1 MYDPVNKTYS
11 AAQHRLANF
20 FETQT
25 RFWKFGTWP
34 DWVQDSMLEG
44 NKNDYTLRFN
54 LFYFLTKNNLF
65 GPIAKKWV
73 LANDVYTVDDQE
85 PELQI
90 PEYPGHVWHDM
101 TRLEKQAKDGSLFI
115 NDKPMM
121 NMYENQVTRQGNL
134 SHYAPY
140 ERWITRRAG
149 RPEGE
154 AEEGLHSSSPG
165 KGDVPSRTPGSGR
178 KPHPEVQAWRDE
190 GPRGRYAQPVVGPGG
205 RRGLR
210 YDPTPIRP
218 SGRLSSSL
226 VRTPRHPEVKLWT
239 RYLGKLYPLN

>member
-1 MYDPVNKTYS
+1 MYDPVNKAYS

-34 DWVQDSMLEG
+34 DWAQDSMLEG

-73 LANDVYTVDDQE
+73 LANDVDQDG
-85 PELQI
+85 ELQF
-90 PEYPGHVWHDM
+90 PTYPGHVWHDM
-101 TRLEKQAKDGSLFI
+101 TRLEAQAKDGTLFI

-140 ERWITRRAG
+140 ERWITRGIRG
-149 RPEGE
+149 TS
-154 AEEGLHSSSPG
+154 AEEEG
-165 KGDVPSRTPGSGR
+165 KGDISRPTPRQGQQPRASWVRRLHLTGPFR
-178 KPHPEVQAWRDE
+178 EE
-190 GPRGRYAQPVVGPGG
+190 GPPGTYGQPVRDPQGNAGVRYPPRQAGPH
-205 RRGLR
+205 RRA
-210 YDPTPIRP
+210 T
-218 SGRLSSSL
+218 SSL
-226 VRTPRHPEVKLWT
+226 RLYGSKGKE
-239 RYLGKLYPLN
+239 YLVTTYMGKTYRLN

>member
-1 MYDPVNKTYS
+1 MYDPVNKAYS

-34 DWVQDSMLEG
+34 DWAQDGMLQGKKE
-44 NKNDYTLRFN
+44 DYTLRYN

-65 GPIAKKWV
+65 APIAKKWV
-73 LANDVYTVDDQE
+73 LADDVDPDG
-85 PELQI
+85 ELTF

-101 TRLEKQAKDGSLFI
+101 SRLEKQAKDGSLFI

-140 ERWITRRAG
+140 ERWITRSVRG
-149 RPEGE
+149 PEGE
-154 AEEGLHSSSPG
+154 TQEGLHSPSPG
-165 KGDVPSRTPGSGR
+165 KGDLPSRAPRSGR
-178 KPHPEVQAWRDE
+178 KPHPVVQEWLGARP
-190 GPRGRYAQPVVGPGG
+190 PRGITYPPQQRA
-205 RRGLR
+205 
-210 YDPTPIRP
+210 P
-218 SGRLSSSL
+218 SGRASSTL
-226 VRTPRHPEVKLWT
+226 RFIRTSRQGRGSGYYVT
-239 RYLGKLYPLN
+239 TYLGRDYRLY